1 MIYNFA
7 AYPTT
12 MFYSTFLSSWR
23 TDLGHGKRATG
34 AKARWIRKTFTI
46 GKTLTVVLQCR
57 LIDRFIQSISIQE
70 NRQQIHSTDLANAK
84 REKEK
89 GKTIHRI
96 CSRVTFNINQIVRKV
111 RKKV

>member
-1 MIYNFA
+1 MDI
-7 AYPTT
+7 T
-12 MFYSTFLSSWR
+12 
-23 TDLGHGKRATG
+23 GQGKRASDAQAG
-34 AKARWIRKTFTI
+34 WKQKLSTI

-84 REKEK
+84 REIEK